1 MPAKLII
8 TQDENDDFYLEEEFT
23 ADSIQIGRDDTSDI
37 AIQDKNKFVS
47 RKHAQIQFQDGSYYL
62 MDQES
67 RNGTFLNHKRLK
79 ANYPYMLEDGTEFE
93 IGQFHLTFHIVEKK
107 QALPDPPP
115 PASDRTMV
123 FANPFEEEVG
133 VLVDTLRRIEEK
145 YNRGEMLNPEDQLKS
160 AFRDAVSSIENFTV
174 TSKLLSSFGLN
185 GHQSRDAGH
194 AVAEGSGDSLP
205 GETGRVLDLLLN
217 LFVQLFDFIAK
228 FRIEFVGSTMIQSEG
243 DLPYDSSDSLKQFLF
258 DPTISSEEQDKRF
271 KKMKTESRRLISHQV
286 GLLEGYKES
295 VKKGMP
301 EILREVNPAIVQNEI
316 ANSSIG
322 FGPVKIPAKVI
333 PLYSQM
339 KTLKV
344 LKENHFEIV
353 DEDKG
358 FFEKKYFR
366 PPFIKKYLETASYD
380 GKR

>member
-23 ADSIQIGRDDTSDI
+23 ADIIQIGRDNSSDV

-79 ANYPYMLEDGTEFE
+79 ANYPYTLEDGTEFE
-93 IGQFHLTFHIVEKK
+93 IGQFHITFRIVEEK
-107 QALPDPPP
+107 QASPEPPVRS
-115 PASDRTMV
+115 SDRTMV
-123 FANPFEEEVG
+123 FANPFEEEATA
-133 VLVDTLRRIEEK
+133 LVDTLKRMEEK
-145 YNRGEMLNPEDQLKS
+145 YTRGEMINPDEQLQS
-160 AFRDAVSSIENFTV
+160 ALQDAVSSIENFTV
-174 TSKLLSSFGLN
+174 TSKLRSNFGLN
-185 GHQSRDAGH
+185 GTHSSASGSSAA
-194 AVAEGSGDSLP
+194 AVNTGSLQNGTD
-205 GETGRVLDLLLN
+205 RVLDLLLD
-217 LFVQLFDFIAK
+217 LSVKLFDFIAK

-243 DLPYDSSDSLKQFLF
+243 DLPYDSAESLKQYLF
-258 DPTISSEEQDKRF
+258 DSTISSEEQDKRF
-271 KKMKTESRRLISHQV
+271 KKLKTESRRLISHQV

-301 EILREVNPAIVQNEI
+301 EILREVSPAIVQNDI
-316 ANSSIG
+316 ANSS
-322 FGPVKIPAKVI
+322 FRLGPIKIPAKFI

-358 FFEKKYFR
+358 FFEKKFFR